1 MDNRLFIAKRAAR
14 YFKSGDIVNL
24 GVGIPSMCGN
34 YAEPGVMFQTENGFI
49 GVGPVA
55 EGLMMND
62 GYYNAG
68 GIPYILYLEGV
79 ALIRRCHL
87 ALFDQDGWQLLF

>member
-14 YFKSGDIVNL
+14 YFKSGDVVNL

-55 EGLMMND
+55 EG
-62 GYYNAG
+62 
-68 GIPYILYLEGV
+68 
-79 ALIRRCHL
+79 
-87 ALFDQDGWQLLF
+87 

>member
-34 YAEPGVMFQTENGFI
+34 YAEPGVMFQTEK
-49 GVGPVA
+49 
-55 EGLMMND
+55 
-62 GYYNAG
+62 
-68 GIPYILYLEGV
+68 
-79 ALIRRCHL
+79 ALSELVR
-87 ALFDQDGWQLLF
+87 WQKD